1 VKFSNDAGSCVARLR
16 GDVGMIGSFV
26 AADEPD
32 AVARMLHD
40 AARWLREQGATQVI
54 GPMDGDT
61 WHHYRVNAGPFEE
74 PPFLL
79 EPVNPPYYDALW
91 RHAGFEV
98 IETYTSKRI
107 QDVAFLAE
115 MIGPFYERAIKR
127 GYNFRSIDLWR
138 LDEELELVWRL
149 SLEIFRD
156 NAWYSDISLE
166 DFLKLYAG
174 IEQILERQLVLFAEY
189 RGEAVGFLFAYPD
202 DDPSTVNYKTIGVV
216 PAHRRGYV
224 AWAMLYRAYWYA
236 LNDDR
241 PTANHCLM
249 HEWNSSQSMDIAQ
262 GETFRNYY
270 LYALPA

>member
-1 VKFSNDAGSCVARLR
+1 MKFSNDAGSCVARLR
-16 GDVGMIGSFV
+16 GDVGMIGSFE
-26 AADEPD
+26 AANDPE
-32 AVARMLHD
+32 AVARMLHE

-61 WHHYRVNAGPFEE
+61 WHRYRVNAGPFDT

-79 EPVNPPYYDALW
+79 EPTNPPYYDALW

-98 IETYTSKRI
+98 IESYTSKRI
-107 QDVAFLAE
+107 DDVTYLAE
-115 MIGPFYERAIKR
+115 MIGPMYERACRR

-156 NAWYSDISLE
+156 NAWYSDISLDE
-166 DFLKLYAG
+166 FLKLYES
-174 IEQILERQLVLFAEY
+174 IEPLLMRQLVLFAEH
-189 RGEAVGFLFAYPD
+189 RGEPVGFLFAYPD
-202 DDPSTVNYKTIGVV
+202 EDPETVNYKTVGVV
-216 PAHRRGYV
+216 PKHRNGYL

-236 LNDDR
+236 VLDER
-241 PTANHCLM
+241 RVANHCLM
-249 HEWNSSQSMDIAQ
+249 HEWNASQRMDIAQ

-270 LYALPA
+270 LYALPT